1 MGLVPPRRLR
11 RVGSCHEGDL
21 AWGGDGG
28 TEELGV
34 EGTQLFRVYLVA
46 LKFALEM
53 KNGSSLLEPLCLQ
66 QCDKEKQSD
75 IVMYGSSL

>member
-1 MGLVPPRRLR
+1 MG
-11 RVGSCHEGDL
+11 GTSH
-21 AWGGDGG
+21 GGDGG

-34 EGTQLFRVYLVA
+34 EGTQLFRVYLLA

-53 KNGSSLLEPLCLQ
+53 KNGSSLLELLCLQ

-75 IVMYGSSL
+75 VVMYGSSL